1 MNYPFDIGFASAPGA
16 NDFVT
21 FNTLTYA
28 HNPTDGTIDL
38 NVASTAL
45 GGLILKST
53 PPQGKL
59 TFGAEV
65 MFTANN
71 TGTTN
76 HFGLW
81 LLNFPETTNY
91 TGYRFA
97 NINNTTAPTG
107 NKWWLTTSNSNLSAW
122 VDFPFRQSGVPAFA
136 LNTWYDIRVEYD
148 RKSFDT
154 VGAATIKVW
163 VNGVL
168 IGEHKDIA
176 SAAAPVTPGI
186 FLYAGKLKV
195 RRMYGDLTPSVTA
208 ETPFVMTEPDRD
220 RMISDFGEGK
230 SATESKPDTQ
240 KTWWSNNNDLTI
252 RGRVLTDSFQPI
264 VENVYAFRGDSMEAV
279 HQVETDDEGFYEMT
293 KLDSKF
299 DYVLMVK
306 RDGRM
311 KTIPMADYV
320 GFGELAG
327 AYRIRGENIGEV
339 EVKVFSEQTGEYL
352 GQVTTNLNGQ
362 FSIPNVNPNHLF
374 TLVFREPTGAWEDR
388 VSSRRIPEL
397 TAFVLQF
404 DSSLHDDVD
413 RIGGVLKVTNGHA
426 PFVATSPNLKSG
438 MSLVVNDDEIAFSG
452 ESVLMG
458 PYSIPINVTSVDGG
472 QGTYT
477 HEGIGGYMRSS
488 LWDGA
493 YSTMNLQAELERSD
507 PNFNLVKALL
517 HFDSKYV
524 NVSNSLALDVSPA
537 RSNWTISSG
546 VVLDSVDKK
555 FGDGSLKFAGNSGGV
570 YNSGDDS
577 YFVGDYTAEF
587 WAKVDTTKTA
597 NQYLMVLQHINGW
610 YTGIYV
616 QSANKAIGFYSSG
629 YGQIWTGQAAN
640 ALTNNTWVH
649 IALCRNGGTTTLYQN
664 GVSIATTTVNYITSL
679 ASSVLLGSRQGTSTE
694 ALFGNIDDF
703 RYTAGLCRYTANFT
717 PPTKAYVDGEDQSK

>member
-38 NVASTAL
+38 NVASTAR

-91 TGYRFA
+91 TGYLFA

-107 NKWWLTTSNSNLSAW
+107 NKWFLTTSNSNLTAW
-122 VDFPFRQSGVPAFA
+122 VDFPFRQSDVPAFA

-148 RKSFDT
+148 RKSFAT
-154 VGAATIKVW
+154 VGTATIKVW

-168 IGEHKDIA
+168 IGEYKNVA
-176 SAAAPVTPGI
+176 AAAAPVTPGI

-208 ETPFVMTEPDRD
+208 ETPFSMTEPDRD

-293 KLDSKF
+293 KLDSEF

-352 GQVTTNLNGQ
+352 GQVKTNVNGQ
-362 FSIPNVNPNHLF
+362 FSIPNVNSDHKFN
-374 TLVFREPTGAWEDR
+374 LVFREPTGAWEDR

-397 TAFVLQF
+397 TAFNLQF
-404 DSSLHDDVD
+404 TSTFVNEGD
-413 RIGGVLKVTNGHA
+413 RINGTLKVKNGHE
-426 PFVATSPNLKSG
+426 PYTATAENLKPG
-438 MSLVVNDDEIAFSG
+438 VKLIVEGNEISFTN
-452 ESVLMG
+452 ETVMQG
-458 PYSIPINVTSVDGG
+458 PYSIPITVKSIDGG
-472 QGTYT
+472 
-477 HEGIGGYMRSS
+477 EGVFVAEGVAGYPRVKFDVGNTMTSILEAQIDR
-488 LWDGA
+488 DDPYF
-493 YSTMNLQAELERSD
+493 YSNT
-507 PNFNLVKALL
+507 KTLL
-517 HFDSKYV
+517 KFDSDM
-524 NVSNSLALDVSPA
+524 ADTSPA
-537 RSNWTISSG
+537 GMDWWAGTSTSIDTAN
-546 VVLDSVDKK
+546 KK
-555 FGDGSLKFAGNSGGV
+555 FGAGSLKFTGAG
-570 YNSGDDS
+570 
-577 YFVGDYTAEF
+577 
-587 WAKVDTTKTA
+587 
-597 NQYLMVLQHINGW
+597 
-610 YTGIYV
+610 
-616 QSANKAIGFYSSG
+616 
-629 YGQIWTGQAAN
+629 
-640 ALTNNTWVH
+640 
-649 IALCRNGGTTTLYQN
+649 
-664 GVSIATTTVNYITSL
+664 SIATFGRVGNGLQLGTGDFTLEGWIWIDPSAVSATREIFTPFTSTSTYATFYYQGSSKALQVWKSGAGVLSSNATIVPPSQWVHVAFSRTSGTCRVFQNGTQVASFASTHDFTEDYFCLGGQTTTS
-679 ASSVLLGSRQGTSTE
+679 STE
-694 ALFGNIDDF
+694 AFIGNMDDI
-703 RYTAGLCRYTANFT
+703 RITVGVGRYTANFT
-717 PPTKAYVDGEDQSK
+717 PPTKAYPNNK